1 MCTKTRRGIHAGLTP
16 ECSNVN
22 GVRRPCTVLGALE
35 NARGRTELA
44 ATIPHH
50 PPRALRIL
58 QLPGL
63 LLLGGIP
70 AEQRQGSRNDVR
82 SPLQAD
88 GPAPSSNV
96 HQQTLIPASF
106 LGV

>member
-1 MCTKTRRGIHAGLTP
+1 MGEVVVSECVQRPGRGIHAGLTP
-16 ECSNVN
+16 ECNNVN

-35 NARGRTELA
+35 NARGRTGLA

-70 AEQRQGSRNDVR
+70 AEGRARETMGARLGRQMGLRPPPTCISRR
-82 SPLQAD
+82 
-88 GPAPSSNV
+88 
-96 HQQTLIPASF
+96 
-106 LGV
+106 